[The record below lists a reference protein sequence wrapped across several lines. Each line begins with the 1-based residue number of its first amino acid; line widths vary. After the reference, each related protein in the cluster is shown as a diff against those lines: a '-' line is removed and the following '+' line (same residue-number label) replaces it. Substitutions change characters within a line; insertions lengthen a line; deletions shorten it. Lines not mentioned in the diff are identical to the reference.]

1 MNKSSIGKHTY
12 SVLIALVITAVAI
25 PFSPGIPWIAWLG
38 AFIVLLAVAE
48 IAGTLMQ
55 SDDGKLKAQ
64 RQRQAI
70 YFAAGAAVVILLL
83 LIAWFI

>member
-25 PFSPGIPWIAWLG
+25 PFSPGIPWLAWLG

-48 IAGTLMQ
+48 IAWTL
-55 SDDGKLKAQ
+55 D
-64 RQRQAI
+64 AI
-70 YFAAGAAVVILLL
+70 R
-83 LIAWFI
+83 